1 MNSRFSAII
10 VLGFLLGSTAFL
22 PTALADDESA
32 PSGISEKLAKQLK
45 QRIDDSKD
53 QIDMGLAKGWL
64 KPEQADNL
72 KKELASAYAMES
84 DVKSKGYPKDDTAKL
99 EKAITLLN
107 QHVTGA
113 ATKK

>member
-1 MNSRFSAII
+1 MKERILAI
-10 VLGFLLGSTAFL
+10 VALGFLFGTSAVTPVF
-22 PTALADDESA
+22 ADDA
-32 PSGISEKLAKQLK
+32 PSGISEKAQKQLK

-64 KPEQADNL
+64 KPDQADKL
-72 KKELASAYAMES
+72 KKEVSDAYAMES

-99 EKAITLLN
+99 EKTITLLN

-113 ATKK
+113 AATKK